1 MTQTISVTNLK
12 SSIVT
17 IRATLLSG
25 VSRAITIEP
34 THTVQVDRDVMIAG
48 FTDFLDSMERGLI
61 WFDQTL
67 LTLGGG
73 TTGIQ
78 GVTGPSGAPQGATG
92 LQGVTGPAGGGGGG
106 SGATGPQGTT
116 GLGVQGP
123 QGTTGIG
130 ATGLQGIQGL
140 QGVTGPAGGGGGGGG
155 ATGLPGPTGAIG
167 PVGPAGTTGLT
178 GEGVT
183 GEQGM
188 TGLGI
193 TGPQGMT
200 GNLGSRGFTGAGI
213 QGATGSQGLT
223 GVGGSTGPSGGTQGA
238 TGLPGPAGSNLTQY
252 LTFYSGN
259 VTILASGTAVD
270 LGNVTA
276 TKNLNSIAA
285 TSRLILSVPS
295 AVVIK
300 SIYVTFTAA
309 ETTSNTAI
317 TVELP
322 EPTGS
327 LVMSTSIRPIIFRLN
342 AIYGVVATGG
352 TTTNNSGTIIVGM
365 TGYTAGA
372 EQKAVVLI

>member
-34 THTVQVDRDVMIAG
+34 THTVQVDRDIMIAG
-48 FTDFLDSMERGLI
+48 FSDFLDSMERGLI

-130 ATGLQGIQGL
+130 ATGLQGIQGP

-155 ATGLPGPTGAIG
+155 ATGLPGPTGAI
-167 PVGPAGTTGLT
+167 GPAGTTGLT

-213 QGATGSQGLT
+213 QGTTGSQGLT

-276 TKNLNSIAA
+276 TKNLNSVAA
-285 TSRLILSVPS
+285 TSRLILGVP
-295 AVVIK
+295 AGVVIK
-300 SIYVTFTAA
+300 SVYVTFTAA

-352 TTTNNSGTIIVGM
+352 TTTNNSGTIVVGM